1 MSRIHFVKN
10 FNLKFLTN
18 FSNLSMSDR
27 LFISPFHVFGVA
39 FQRFE
44 VRSRAALA
52 HLSPEPLALESQNW
66 PPEILSGGKSD

>member
-1 MSRIHFVKN
+1 
-10 FNLKFLTN
+10 
-18 FSNLSMSDR
+18 MSDR

-52 HLSPEPLALESQNW
+52 RLSPEPLALESQNW